1 MKEWFKGIELSEIE
15 NMPNSRQA
23 IAVKA
28 KRSNWLKRKS
38 SGQGGALE
46 YHISNF
52 HEDAQKSLIEMYGT
66 ESEKEDIPGTLYH
79 LKCSGQRYKLML
91 SGAEEELFSYES
103 GDAKPVSNVASINQI
118 ETKDDVDIIDIPEF
132 NVQAAAGAG
141 CLTNTEF
148 QTGTFTVSIEL
159 VKSLGLAPSYTAIVF
174 CSGESMVPT
183 MNDGDR
189 ILVDTRELTEP
200 VKDGVY
206 VIRIDEMVYVKRL
219 KWNILEQSYSIISDN
234 PDYDSFEMKGDDLK
248 RLKIIGRAAM
258 VMRSL

>member
-1 MKEWFKGIELSEIE
+1 MKEWFKGVELSEIE

-46 YHISNF
+46 YHISNL
-52 HEDAQKSLIEMYGT
+52 HEDVQKALIEIYGT
-66 ESEKEDIPGTLYH
+66 EYEKENK
-79 LKCSGQRYKLML
+79 LKTISRLKDSGNEYRSFEYTKPSLFDSFPEKL
-91 SGAEEELFSYES
+91 
-103 GDAKPVSNVASINQI
+103 KSNASIH
-118 ETKDDVDIIDIPEF
+118 DVKSVSEGTINIPEF

-148 QTGTFTVSIEL
+148 QTGVFTVSIEL
-159 VKSLGLAPSYTAIVF
+159 VKSLGLIPSYTAIVF

-189 ILVDTRELTEP
+189 IIVDTRELTEP

-234 PDYDSFEMKGDDLK
+234 PDYDSFEVKGDDLK